1 MAHFLYAS
9 LQARGLSLSRVA
21 FVYGNIAP
29 DYVPTLYVRPHFTW
43 TCNHMIN
50 KFVKELSSTPI
61 SADGCIGPEYSMRLG
76 LLCHFVCDYFCFA
89 HNTDF
94 SGSVIQHITYE
105 RDLDEYLRKN
115 CLSLLDLNGSEAVE
129 PIPSPHLILSVI
141 AGRKHDYL
149 HEGYTMQ
156 NDVSSAFGACLTAI
170 ISVVD
175 LARSLPSTAEHRE
188 RIELYDEAMAL
199 KGYATGD
206 NLVFR
211 LFFLK
216 NHNVNIFY
224 MPDLMPPIY
233 STTG

>member
-9 LQARGLSLSRVA
+9 LKVRGIDLSRVA

-50 KFVKELSSTPI
+50 KFVKDLSATPVT
-61 SADGCIGPEYSMRLG
+61 AEGCIGPEYSMRLG
-76 LLCHFVCDYFCFA
+76 LMCHFICDYFCFA
-89 HNTDF
+89 HNADF
-94 SGSVIQHITYE
+94 SGSLPQHITYE
-105 RDLDEYLRKN
+105 RDLDQYLREN
-115 CLSLLDLNGSEAVE
+115 CLSLLDLDGTDAVE
-129 PIPSPHLILSVI
+129 PIPCTHLILSCI

-156 NDVSSAFGACLTAI
+156 NDVQFAFNACLTAI
-170 ISVVD
+170 VSAVA
-175 LARSLPSTAEHRE
+175 LARKVPADAARQE
-188 RIELYDEAMAL
+188 RIELYDEAMSL

-224 MPDLMPPIY
+224 MPDLMPPIG
-233 STTG
+233 STAG